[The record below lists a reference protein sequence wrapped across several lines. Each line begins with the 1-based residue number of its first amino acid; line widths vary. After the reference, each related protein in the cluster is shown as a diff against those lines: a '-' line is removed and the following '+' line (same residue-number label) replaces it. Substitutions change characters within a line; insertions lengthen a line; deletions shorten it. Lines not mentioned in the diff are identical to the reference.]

1 MLIMGRCGLRAGV
14 RASTSTTHIPVCST
28 SLKRHEEV
36 DPSPADTGPAVGAG
50 GGAESMAT
58 DSSAAAPSSPP
69 PAQLAA
75 LPVPSSRSGGRACKT
90 VHRQMGEGSQVDCLQ
105 RGRVY
110 LRKIAPRVRCA
121 VDACVRRHLCALL
134 SRIRAE
140 RPSGHSELTL
150 SRGVVLGGLHGSTRP
165 EDVVVRRSP

>member
-1 MLIMGRCGLRAGV
+1 MGRCGLRAGV

-36 DPSPADTGPAVGAG
+36 DPSPADTGPTVGAG
-50 GGAESMAT
+50 GGVESMAT

-90 VHRQMGEGSQVDCLQ
+90 VHRQMGEGSQRSQVDCLQ

-121 VDACVRRHLCALL
+121 VDACVRRRLHAPL
-134 SRIRAE
+134 SRMRAE
-140 RPSGHSELTL
+140 RPSGHRELNFEGRPWGQL
-150 SRGVVLGGLHGSTRP
+150 WRLGGLHGCSTRL
-165 EDVVVRRSP
+165 